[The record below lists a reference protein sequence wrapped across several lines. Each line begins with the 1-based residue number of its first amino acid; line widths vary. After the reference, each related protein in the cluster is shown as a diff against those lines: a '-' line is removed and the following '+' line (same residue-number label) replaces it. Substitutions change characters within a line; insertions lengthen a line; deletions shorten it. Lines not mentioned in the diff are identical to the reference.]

1 MSSCFSRPAF
11 GSNANS
17 RNLLEDGVYETGFVP
32 LSEGVYYVF
41 FQSLDWN
48 AVQSVN
54 AAHDSGGEAL
64 KSLVSLPQANF
75 FQEVSHEINLSF
87 IHVGDGDACFAD
99 RRLRYL
105 RRCARRSLL
114 QSGENKAQNYFTDTV
129 LINQNGERMRFYTDL
144 MKGKTVIID
153 TFFATCQASCLPMN
167 RNLALI
173 QEGLGDRLGKDVH
186 ILSISVDP
194 TVDTPT
200 LLNSYAKKLK
210 ARPGWYFL
218 TGGKE
223 SVELILKKLGQFVED
238 KNGHTNIFLIG
249 NDRTGLWKKA
259 FGLAKSE
266 ELMKVVDSVMNDPG
280 PAQNL
285 DRINKISR

>member
-1 MSSCFSRPAF
+1 MKSFYPSYTWAMVTLVLLIAGFGIAPVRAQEPA
-11 GSNANS
+11 
-17 RNLLEDGVYETGFVP
+17 
-32 LSEGVYYVF
+32 
-41 FQSLDWN
+41 
-48 AVQSVN
+48 
-54 AAHDSGGEAL
+54 
-64 KSLVSLPQANF
+64 
-75 FQEVSHEINLSF
+75 
-87 IHVGDGDACFAD
+87 
-99 RRLRYL
+99 
-105 RRCARRSLL
+105 

-167 RNLALI
+167 RNLAQI
-173 QEGLGDRLGKDVH
+173 QEGLGDRLGKDAH

-200 LLNSYAKKLK
+200 LLKVYAKRLNAK
-210 ARPGWYFL
+210 PGWYFL
-218 TGGKE
+218 TGDKE
-223 SVELILKKLGQFVED
+223 SVDLILKKLGQFVED

-266 ELMKVVDSVMNDPG
+266 ELMKVVESVLNDPG
-280 PAQNL
+280 PAA
-285 DRINKISR
+285 KP